1 MKMKFYDLNS
11 KTKLYKDDNNNN
23 NNNDKVL

>member
-1 MKMKFYDLNS
+1 MKMKFSDLNS